1 MSAGRSA
8 CWNVFCIY
16 TPIFAVASGLCEE
29 AGGLI
34 SSFGSLCLFTVTFL
48 VWIGRRKGIRWLL
61 VFGYAVT
68 GLISILVGILTSSPL
83 IGAVLLVVS
92 AFGASITD
100 GPGIVPFLRS
110 VRLYERAAITSVY
123 STFRRCPSLA
133 CWVSIR

>member
-8 CWNVFCIY
+8 CWNVFYIY
-16 TPIFAVASGLCEE
+16 TPIFAVASGLGEE

-48 VWIGRRKGIRWLL
+48 VLIGRRKGIRWLL

-68 GLISILVGILTSSPL
+68 GLISILVGILMSSPL
-83 IGAVLLVVS
+83 IGAVLLVVY
-92 AFGASITD
+92 AFGASITN

-110 VRLYERAAITSVY
+110 VRLHERAAMTSVY
-123 STFRRCPSLA
+123 STYRRCLGLA
-133 CWVSIR
+133 CRVSIR